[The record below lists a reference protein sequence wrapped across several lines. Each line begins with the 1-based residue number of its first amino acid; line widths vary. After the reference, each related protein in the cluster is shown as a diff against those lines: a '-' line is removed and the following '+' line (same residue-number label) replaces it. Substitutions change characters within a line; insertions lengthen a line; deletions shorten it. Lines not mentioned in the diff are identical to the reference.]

1 MELNDSEKELV
12 DRIAGQKKL
21 YLTFSIVSVLI
32 AVMLLV
38 YYGLIIKNINS
49 LRIVI
54 VVLVLLSGRA
64 HMRQYRSA
72 LIIHKLKLWLDDKE
86 GIK

>member
-1 MELNDSEKELV
+1 MELNDSEKKLV

-21 YLTFSIVSVLI
+21 YLTFSIVSVVI
-32 AVMLLV
+32 AVLLLV
-38 YYGLIIKNINS
+38 YYGLVIKNINL

-54 VVLVLLSGRA
+54 VVILLLSGRA
-64 HMRQYRSA
+64 HLRQYRSA
-72 LIIHKLKLWLDDKE
+72 LIIHKLKLWLDSKE